1 MRIHA
6 GQGRIAP
13 SVFEFTEKIVKNI
26 ISLVSVAQ
34 TWHRVWG
41 GGKQISQT
49 KFPNDLFRKNFHLTN
64 KSSPLSGLSSPK
76 TPISQPEIPP
86 KDRF

>member
-41 GGKQISQT
+41 GGKTNFSNQIS
-49 KFPNDLFRKNFHLTN
+49 
-64 KSSPLSGLSSPK
+64 
-76 TPISQPEIPP
+76 E
-86 KDRF
+86 